1 MKRKILY
8 ILFSLILTS
17 TVALADKFVPDF
29 TQMKKIKCDVEET
42 IFNQDGSVVTKN
54 KYFRIFNLDDEN
66 QKIYL
71 QKAPVDKIN
80 YYEND
85 RIEFYIQ
92 SLTDDFIMQTNTVIE
107 RESGKYSSSSVI
119 DYDSAFFGT
128 RTAKAVGVCSAF

>member
-1 MKRKILY
+1 
-8 ILFSLILTS
+8 
-17 TVALADKFVPDF
+17 
-29 TQMKKIKCDVEET
+29 MKKIKCDVEET

-85 RIEFYIQ
+85 RVEFYIQ
-92 SLTDDFIMQTNTVIE
+92 SLTDDFIIQTNTVIE